1 MRQLYIRDRSS
12 DLHGTTVIRDKNGK
26 SCYLLVGKWGMRYN
40 ALSLYAIDGA
50 LLAEVKQLT
59 LGLLPKFALYVN
71 RQRVGTIGKG
81 LGFVQQ
87 VIYIRGINWIVV
99 GSPLTSRYRVFS
111 GSHLV
116 FSIQPVKLSSGYCHE
131 LKINKKEDEPLAI
144 LIASIL
150 NHWARRSEQEPLLAR
165 LMKRSPNLNTSMSFS
180 ISNQLNLN
188 CKERRNK

>member
-1 MRQLYIRDRSS
+1 M
-12 DLHGTTVIRDKNGK
+12 
-26 SCYLLVGKWGMRYN
+26 
-40 ALSLYAIDGA
+40 
-50 LLAEVKQLT
+50 
-59 LGLLPKFALYVN
+59 
-71 RQRVGTIGKG
+71 GKG
-81 LGFVQQ
+81 LRFVQQ